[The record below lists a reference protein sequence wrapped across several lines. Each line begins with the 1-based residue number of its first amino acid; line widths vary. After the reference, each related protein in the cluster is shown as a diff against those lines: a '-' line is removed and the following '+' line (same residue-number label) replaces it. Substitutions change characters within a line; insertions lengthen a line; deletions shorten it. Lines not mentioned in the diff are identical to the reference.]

1 MSCHTVERFLVGSV
15 VRNHD
20 VDGLFPD
27 DHIGRD
33 VQCVA
38 DLQDQPPVLDAI
50 APARLPGSLA
60 EPFVPG
66 IREAECRAGP
76 AAPLAN
82 DDLLRR

>member
-1 MSCHTVERFLVGSV
+1 MSMGF
-15 VRNHD
+15 
-20 VDGLFPD
+20 FPTTTS
-27 DHIGRD
+27 G
-33 VQCVA
+33 VTFSVA